1 MAVSVD
7 IRRASPI
14 LTRPTFSPAATE
26 DVLSG
31 ARLLVRA
38 FLNASECSARRG
50 TTIVGADQSD
60 PPLFLIH
67 SGLAYCS
74 TTFAGGRRA
83 ITDILLPRDIA
94 GIQNVVMGCSM
105 HTVIAATDLRYRPLS
120 ASVVR
125 DLVADNPQIAM
136 GALALAGEVYHRAEQ
151 HVVALG
157 RLEARERLSAFLLG
171 IYDRLRG
178 RGLISRP
185 TFNLQLRQDEI
196 ADHLGL
202 TAVHVSRTLRSLCA
216 EKLAVVRQHVVIIRD
231 LDGLRAVASGSM
243 KKRVAETS
251 VAKRQRMVG
260 HAARRPETRILLV
273 DDDEIFLESIAAILR
288 SAGYAVRMARD
299 DRLAMDI
306 LEGDEPVDLLL
317 ADVVLPG
324 RVNGL
329 VLGRMARMS
338 QPNLRTLYVS
348 GYDIHG
354 FEDEGLGTLVRKPVD
369 DRLLLAKIAETLS
382 T

>member
-1 MAVSVD
+1 MAVSSKTC
-7 IRRASPI
+7 ATSPI
-14 LTRPTFSPAATE
+14 LRRATFASAATE

-38 FLNASECSARRG
+38 FLSASECLARRG

-74 TTFAGGRRA
+74 TMFADGRRA

-94 GIQNVVMGCSM
+94 GIQNVVMARSM
-105 HTVIAATDLRYRPLS
+105 HTIIAATDLRYRPLS
-120 ASVVR
+120 AGVVR
-125 DLVADNPQIAM
+125 DLVTDNPQVAM
-136 GALALAGEVYHRAEQ
+136 RVLALAGEVYHRAEQ
-151 HVVALG
+151 HLVALE

-171 IYDRLRG
+171 IYDRLRD

-185 TFNLQLRQDEI
+185 TFNLQLGQEEI

-202 TAVHVSRTLRSLCA
+202 TAVHVSRTLRSLRE
-216 EKLAVVRQHVVIIRD
+216 EKLARVRQQVVIILD
-231 LDGLRAVASGSM
+231 LDGLRAVASGLM
-243 KKRVAETS
+243 KKRVAEIS
-251 VAKRQRMVG
+251 VAKRRLMIRHG
-260 HAARRPETRILLV
+260 ARPETQILLV

-288 SAGYAVRMARD
+288 SAGYAVRIARD

-306 LEGDEPVDLLL
+306 LEHDEPVDLLL

-329 VLGRMARMS
+329 ALGRMARMS
-338 QPNLRTLYVS
+338 RPNLRTLYVS
-348 GYDIHG
+348 GYDIRG

-369 DRLLLAKIAETLS
+369 ETVLLAKIAEVLS

>member
-1 MAVSVD
+1 MAVSDGVL
-7 IRRASPI
+7 RASPI
-14 LTRPTFSPAATE
+14 LTRPTFSLAASK

-31 ARLLVRA
+31 ARLLARA
-38 FLNASECSARRG
+38 FSNASECLARRG

-94 GIQNVVMGCSM
+94 SIPNVVMARSM
-105 HTVIAATDLRYRPLS
+105 HTVIAATHLRYRALS
-120 ASVVR
+120 ANVVR

-136 GALALAGEVYHRAEQ
+136 HMLTLAGEVYHRAEQ

-185 TFNLQLRQDEI
+185 IFDLQLRQDEI

-202 TAVHVSRTLRSLCA
+202 TAAHVSRTLRSLCE
-216 EKLAVVRQHVVIIRD
+216 EKLASIRQQFVIIRD
-231 LDGLRAVASGSM
+231 LDGLRAVASGC
-243 KKRVAETS
+243 RN
-251 VAKRQRMVG
+251 
-260 HAARRPETRILLV
+260 TR
-273 DDDEIFLESIAAILR
+273 
-288 SAGYAVRMARD
+288 
-299 DRLAMDI
+299 
-306 LEGDEPVDLLL
+306 
-317 ADVVLPG
+317 
-324 RVNGL
+324 
-329 VLGRMARMS
+329 
-338 QPNLRTLYVS
+338 
-348 GYDIHG
+348 
-354 FEDEGLGTLVRKPVD
+354 
-369 DRLLLAKIAETLS
+369 
-382 T
+382 